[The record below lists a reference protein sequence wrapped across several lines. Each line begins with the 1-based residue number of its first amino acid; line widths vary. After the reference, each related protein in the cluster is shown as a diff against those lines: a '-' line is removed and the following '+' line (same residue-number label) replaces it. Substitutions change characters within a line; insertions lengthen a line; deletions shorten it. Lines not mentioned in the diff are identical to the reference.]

1 MGDPFRAQKKYYN
14 ETKEDIKM
22 FGIGIKESLLMI
34 PMGLLG
40 TAIPIVLIIFII
52 LIYVK
57 INRIEKMLAD
67 KLLQ

>member
-1 MGDPFRAQKKYYN
+1 
-14 ETKEDIKM
+14 M